1 MPDHKRLAGLPGA
14 QKKIGFFGEQ
24 AGQVDGARNQR
35 LRQFYRHSRSQ
46 MTTGSSIACTGFVN
60 RVLLQGAPLKV
71 LTGTEPL
78 VAIESASPEASGAVN
93 PLRETVIR

>member
-1 MPDHKRLAGLPGA
+1 
-14 QKKIGFFGEQ
+14 
-24 AGQVDGARNQR
+24 
-35 LRQFYRHSRSQ
+35 

-78 VAIESASPEASGAVN
+78 VAIENASLEASGAAN